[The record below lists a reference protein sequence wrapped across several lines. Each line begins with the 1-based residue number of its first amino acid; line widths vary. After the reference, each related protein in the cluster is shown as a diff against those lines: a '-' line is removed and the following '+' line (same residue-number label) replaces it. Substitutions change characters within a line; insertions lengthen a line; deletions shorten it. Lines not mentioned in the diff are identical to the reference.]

1 MSIIQQI
8 RDKAAILLTS
18 LIALSLIGFLV
29 QDAFIGKSSSAFS
42 GRTETVGSINGTK
55 IDAIEFNNKVNM
67 AEQGYRSQGV
77 QTNEMMTQ
85 NIIESIWNGYIQ
97 DELVR
102 GEASKLGLS
111 LTSKELGTLLFSDNA
126 PQEFKQIFTNPNT
139 GQFDVDAA
147 RNWFNNLKKSK
158 KAEDLKMVNDQLIN
172 PLHTKLLTD
181 KYNSLFSQGSY
192 IPKWML
198 EKMNADMSSISSISF
213 VSIPYGTVSDS
224 LASLKVTD
232 AEINEYVKKHKDEF
246 KQEKVRSASYVVFD
260 ANPSAPDSAVLF
272 NQLVKLKS
280 DFAAAADARSFVTR
294 NSSSLP
300 FFDGYALKSRLQ
312 MSAKDSIIS
321 MPVGA
326 VIGPYL
332 DANNYVIA
340 KKIDSRLL
348 PDSVKCRH
356 ILIGTTDPRTGQVK
370 RSDTAARKT
379 ADSIFAAIKGG
390 ADFGLLAATLSE
402 DEGSKNNR
410 GEYNFTSVDIASLAK
425 EFGDFISYKST
436 GSREVVKTQ
445 FGYHIIEVLSQ
456 KNFEEA
462 YKVAYLSKKIV
473 ASEETDNTASAA
485 ATQFAGNSR
494 TAKDFEANVLKSG
507 YNKRLADNIRE
518 MDYSVDG
525 MPSRALVKWIYE
537 NKVGSVSE
545 PFDMKD
551 KYVVVQVTGA
561 SEDGVQPA
569 TIARTMVEPILR
581 NKKKAAE
588 IIKKIGNANS
598 LEAIASANATQVM
611 AADTIRF
618 ADPFVANLG
627 SEPKVIGA
635 AFNKNYQGKVS
646 SPIDGQQGVFVI
658 RVNQLG
664 ALPSASLDLEQMKK
678 GIESQLKQYANY
690 STLEALRKSADIK
703 DTRRE
708 AGY

>member
-1 MSIIQQI
+1 
-8 RDKAAILLTS
+8 
-18 LIALSLIGFLV
+18 
-29 QDAFIGKSSSAFS
+29 
-42 GRTETVGSINGTK
+42 VGSINGTK
-55 IDAIEFNNKVNM
+55 IDAIDFNNKVNM

-85 NIIESIWNGYIQ
+85 NIVESIWNSYIQ

-102 GEASKLGLS
+102 NETSKLGLS

-139 GQFDVDAA
+139 GQFDVQAA
-147 RNWFNNLKKSK
+147 RNWFNNIKKSK
-158 KAEDLKMVNDQLIN
+158 NSEDLKAVNEQLIN
-172 PLHTKLLTD
+172 PLYTKLLTD
-181 KYNSLFSQGSY
+181 KYNSLFTQGSY
-192 IPKWML
+192 VPKWML
-198 EKMNADMSSISSISF
+198 EKMNTDMSSFSSVSF
-213 VSIPYGTVSDS
+213 VSIPYGTISDS

-232 AEINEYVKKHKDEF
+232 AEINDYVKKHKDEF
-246 KQEKVRSASYVVFD
+246 KQDKVRSVSYVVFD
-260 ANPSAPDSAVLF
+260 ANPSAADSAALF
-272 NQLVKLKS
+272 EQLVKLKTE
-280 DFAAAADARSFVTR
+280 FAAAPDARSFVTR

-300 FFDGYALKSRLQ
+300 FFDGFALKSRLQ

-321 MPVGA
+321 MPVGS

-340 KKIDSRLL
+340 KKLESRLL

-356 ILIGTTDPRTGQVK
+356 ILVGTVDPRTGQVR

-379 ADSIFAAIKGG
+379 ADSIFAAIRGG
-390 ADFGLLAATLSE
+390 ADFGLLAAALSD

-410 GEYNFTSVDIASLAK
+410 GEYNFSSVDMNLAK
-425 EFGDFISYKST
+425 EFYDFIFYKPT

-445 FGYHIIEVLSQ
+445 FGYHIIEVLNQ

-462 YKVAYLSKKIV
+462 YKVAYLSRKIV
-473 ASEETDNTASAA
+473 SSEETDNTASAA

-494 TAKDFEANVLKSG
+494 TAKDFDANVLKSG
-507 YNKRLADNIRE
+507 LNKRLADNIRE

-537 NKVGSVSE
+537 SKVGSVSE

-551 KYVVVQVTGA
+551 KYVVVMVTGA
-561 SEDGVQPA
+561 YEEGVQPA
-569 TIARTMVEPILR
+569 SIARTMVEPILR

-588 IIKKIGNANS
+588 IVKKIGNASS

-611 AADTIRF
+611 TADTIRF

-635 AFNKNYQGKVS
+635 AFNKNYQGKIS
-646 SPIDGQQGVFVI
+646 SPIEGQQGVFVI

-664 ALPSASLDLEQMKK
+664 ALPSASLDLEQMKR
-678 GIESQLKQYANY
+678 GMESQLKQYANF

>member
-1 MSIIQQI
+1 
-8 RDKAAILLTS
+8 
-18 LIALSLIGFLV
+18 
-29 QDAFIGKSSSAFS
+29 
-42 GRTETVGSINGTK
+42 
-55 IDAIEFNNKVNM
+55 
-67 AEQGYRSQGV
+67 
-77 QTNEMMTQ
+77 
-85 NIIESIWNGYIQ
+85 
-97 DELVR
+97 
-102 GEASKLGLS
+102 
-111 LTSKELGTLLFSDNA
+111 
-126 PQEFKQIFTNPNT
+126 
-139 GQFDVDAA
+139 
-147 RNWFNNLKKSK
+147 
-158 KAEDLKMVNDQLIN
+158 
-172 PLHTKLLTD
+172 
-181 KYNSLFSQGSY
+181 
-192 IPKWML
+192 
-198 EKMNADMSSISSISF
+198 
-213 VSIPYGTVSDS
+213 
-224 LASLKVTD
+224 
-232 AEINEYVKKHKDEF
+232 
-246 KQEKVRSASYVVFD
+246 
-260 ANPSAPDSAVLF
+260 
-272 NQLVKLKS
+272 
-280 DFAAAADARSFVTR
+280 
-294 NSSSLP
+294 
-300 FFDGYALKSRLQ
+300 
-312 MSAKDSIIS
+312 
-321 MPVGA
+321 
-326 VIGPYL
+326 
-332 DANNYVIA
+332 
-340 KKIDSRLL
+340 
-348 PDSVKCRH
+348 
-356 ILIGTTDPRTGQVK
+356 VK

-410 GEYNFTSVDIASLAK
+410 GEYNLSSVDISCMAK
-425 EFGDFISYKST
+425 AFAEFISYKPT
-436 GSREVVKTQ
+436 GSREVVKTE
-445 FGYHIIEVLSQ
+445 FGYHILEVLSQ

-525 MPSRALVKWIYE
+525 MPSRSLVKWIYE

-551 KYVVVQVTGA
+551 KYVVVQVTG
-561 SEDGVQPA
+561 SYEEGVQPA
-569 TIARTMVEPILR
+569 AIARTMVEPILR

-611 AADTIRF
+611 TADTIRF

-635 AFNKNYQGKVS
+635 SFNKNYQGKVS
-646 SPIDGQQGVFVI
+646 SPIEGQQGVFVI